1 MRDSREFI
9 AKNTAAL
16 LNDGELINLGVGIP
30 ISVPQYIP
38 DNIHIMV
45 HAEAGVIGCGKH
57 AAPGDGDKYLIDAAG
72 KETTLVPGGCCVDSA
87 LSFGLVRGGHLD
99 TTILGALQVDACG
112 DMANWMIPGKR
123 AIGMGGAM
131 DLSLCA
137 KRVIVTMEH
146 FSDINGS
153 KLLKRCTLPIT
164 CAGKVDI
171 VVTELAILQIQEDRF
186 VLTAIAPGVTI
197 DKVREKTQANI
208 EIAPT
213 IGLMLEV

>member
-1 MRDSREFI
+1 MKDSREFI

-16 LNDGELINLGVGIP
+16 LNDGELVNLGVGIP
-30 ISVPQYIP
+30 ISVPQYLP

-57 AAPGDGDKYLIDAAG
+57 AAPGEGNKYLIDAAG
-72 KETTLVPGGCCVDSA
+72 KETTLVLGGCCFDSA

-99 TTILGALQVDACG
+99 TTILGALQVDECG

-146 FSDINGS
+146 FSDTNGC
-153 KLLKRCTLPIT
+153 KLLKRCALPIT
-164 CAGKVDI
+164 CVGKVDA
-171 VVTELAILQIQEDRF
+171 VVTELAILQIK
-186 VLTAIAPGVTI
+186 TI
-197 DKVREKTQANI
+197 ILYLRQSHRE
-208 EIAPT
+208 
-213 IGLMLEV
+213 